1 MLDVKKANLQSN
13 FALFFSLI
21 LLTLAG
27 SSGAIA
33 GGDSIGQKIRAL
45 NEENR
50 LLEAEATLAST
61 GTTYV
66 ILELRTEPNSVP
78 VRINLKNRGL
88 LLREFDAERIRYRR
102 TKPLVTEPIP
112 LIKKTAFFPMRRKE
126 IRPHKPEEG
135 PEADG
140 EMDFLE
146 LKDMPS
152 NYTLIFGRRLFISVK
167 SQPKGFIPR
176 FAYLIRSIFI
186 HIRNSLAVVWNRLWN
201 NEFAII
207 EVRMRGEEA
216 QSLYWSLEQG
226 MNVVVRT
233 GYPDGTV

>member
-1 MLDVKKANLQSN
+1 MKKANLQSN

-27 SSGAIA
+27 SSRAIA
-33 GGDSIGQKIRAL
+33 GGDNITQKIRAL

-61 GTTYV
+61 GTTYI
-66 ILELRTEPNSVP
+66 ILELLTESDSVP

-126 IRPHKPEEG
+126 IKPHKPEDG
-135 PEADG
+135 ADADG
-140 EMDFLE
+140 ELDFLE

-152 NYTLIFGRRLFISVK
+152 NYTLSFGRGLLLYITGER
-167 SQPKGFIPR
+167 KGLLSRCIF
-176 FAYLIRSIFI
+176 LIRSILR
-186 HIRNSLAVVWNRLWN
+186 HIRFSLMLVWSHLWDK
-201 NEFAII
+201 ELAIVEI
-207 EVRMRGEEA
+207 LMRGEDA
-216 QSLYWSLEQG
+216 QSLYWSLEEG
-226 MNVVVRT
+226 MNVVVRERD
-233 GYPDGTV
+233 PDGTV